1 MTLEQRL
8 ERLRQL
14 KETVGLIEAKKII
27 RRESIL
33 DSLDNCRDFYHLRA
47 LVRTIAEAV
56 L

>member
-1 MTLEQRL
+1 MTPEQQIA
-8 ERLRQL
+8 RLRQL
-14 KETVGLIEAKKII
+14 KEEVGLLEAKKII

-33 DSLDNCRDFYHLRA
+33 SALDDCRDFYHLRA

>member
-1 MTLEQRL
+1 MTPEQQVAH
-8 ERLRQL
+8 LRQL
-14 KETVGLIEAKKII
+14 KEEVGVIEAKKIV

-33 DSLDNCRDFYHLRA
+33 ASLDDCRDFYHLRA